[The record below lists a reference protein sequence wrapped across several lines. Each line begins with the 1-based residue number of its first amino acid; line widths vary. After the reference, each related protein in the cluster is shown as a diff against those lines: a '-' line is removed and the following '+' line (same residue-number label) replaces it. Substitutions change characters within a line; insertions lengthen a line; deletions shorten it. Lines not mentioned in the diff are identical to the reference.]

1 MAGTGGFVNVIT
13 MKEQPFSLKND
24 GPLQLFFVGTGS
36 AFTKTNYQTNLLVI
50 KGNDHLLIDCGTKT
64 PQAFYELGVP
74 VSSVENVLVTHSHAD
89 HIGGLE
95 ELALMSK
102 YVTKR
107 KPNMII
113 SEAYQYILWEMSLR
127 GGAAYNE
134 ENAGDILSFFDFF
147 TVTRPAVL
155 NGFDRETLNANV
167 GSINVKLFRTKHIPD
182 SSRDWESSFWSC
194 GIIIDDRIMF
204 TSDTRFD
211 PELIHYYNGLYKLEA
226 IFHDCQF
233 FPGGVHASLQDLSSF
248 DASIKNKMYLVHYGD
263 NYKNFEGEVAA
274 KGFAGFAQAQV
285 YYTF

>member
-1 MAGTGGFVNVIT
+1 MKIVTL
-13 MKEQPFSLKND
+13 KEQPFALTNGGD
-24 GPLQLFFVGTGS
+24 LQLFFIGTGS

-50 KGNDHLLIDCGTKT
+50 KGKHHLLIDCGTKT
-64 PQAFYELGVP
+64 PQAFHELGLP
-74 VSSVENVLVTHSHAD
+74 ISSVENILVTHSHAD

-102 YVTKR
+102 YVVKR

-134 ENAGDILSFFDFF
+134 ENAGDILSFLDFF
-147 TVTRPAVL
+147 SVTRPVVM
-155 NGFDRETLNANV
+155 NGFDRETLTANV

-182 SSRDWESSFWSC
+182 TSSDWASSFWSC
-194 GIIIDDRIMF
+194 GVVIDERILF

-211 PELIHYYNGLYKLEA
+211 PELVHYYNNLYPLEV

-233 FPGGVHASLQDLSSF
+233 YSGGVHASVEELATF
-248 DASIKNKMYLVHYGD
+248 DDSIKKKMYLVHYGD
-263 NYKNFEGEVAA
+263 NFANFESDVAS
-274 KGFAGFAQAQV
+274 KGFAGFARPQQ